1 MNIENKFDNMNSQ
14 LNDTNVSNDSLVN
27 ESDCNEEISQDNI
40 VLVLVVDDEADVE
53 RLITQKFRRQI
64 KRKEIGFVF
73 ACNGID
79 ALKKMKEQGPFD
91 VMLTD
96 INMPEM
102 DGLSLL
108 SKVVTI
114 DETMRSVVVS
124 AYGDLN
130 NIRTAMNR
138 GAFDF
143 LTKPLD
149 F

>member
-73 ACNGID
+73 AFNGID